1 MFLFFC
7 AGMGGSVM
15 LLYSGCL
22 VPSEPSRPVLPCPR
36 TRTMDAGSHGV
47 TNRSLCI
54 GTVLSSSSAGIER
67 ARTLTHLL
75 RRHCLHFAPVCV
87 LVGRGR
93 GPRGTDGRLR
103 LPWRAKCPVPT
114 NRQTLHKDSPTYMR
128 VFQTDFFLDASRVAA
143 HTHTAAIVMLCRG
156 GGAGGRI
163 DRPRDPR
170 GGGHQADGSA
180 DRRRAD

>member
-128 VFQTDFFLDASRVAA
+128 VFQTDFFLDACRGT
-143 HTHTAAIVMLCRG
+143 HTHG
-156 GGAGGRI
+156 GYRYAL
-163 DRPRDPR
+163 PR
-170 GGGHQADGSA
+170 GGGGGA
-180 DRRRAD
+180 DRSASGSTGRRASSRRVCRPPTS